1 MSQVS
6 NVDNDKIVKI
16 FPKGEVHFFD
26 PFKNSKDNFN
36 VPISATSGDGKGL
49 LMDSESFAIEK
60 KFYEHVQLENVEART
75 KGDK

>member
-16 FPKGEVHFFD
+16 FPKGEVHFSD
-26 PFKNSKDNFN
+26 LFKDHGNNFN
-36 VPISATSGDGKGL
+36 VLVTAASGAGQGVF
-49 LMDSESFAIEK
+49 MDAQSFAIEK
-60 KFYEHVQLENVEART
+60 NFYEHVQLART